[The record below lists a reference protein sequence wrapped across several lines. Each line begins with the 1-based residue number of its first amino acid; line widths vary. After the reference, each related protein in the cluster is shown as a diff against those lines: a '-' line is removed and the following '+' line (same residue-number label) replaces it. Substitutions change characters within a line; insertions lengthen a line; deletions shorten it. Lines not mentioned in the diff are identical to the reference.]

1 MSSENSK
8 ARDHLGNLRL
18 EGTILLKL
26 VLTKLVLRMLT
37 TSVCCRMA
45 LNLLTS

>member
-1 MSSENSK
+1 MSPENPK
-8 ARDHLGNLRL
+8 ARDRLGNLRL
-18 EGTILLKL
+18 GGKLLLKL

-37 TSVCCRMA
+37 TFVFCRMA